1 MTALRLGGPLAN
13 ACKECGSAVA
23 IPCCDD
29 DGSPRRP
36 HVARLRRAHPEE
48 TARPGDVV
56 LIRRYRDTRDRLAV
70 LVEIIA
76 ANLVVVRLWEDGRL
90 GDARQML
97 GLNVVRLA
105 APGPARDA
113 VVLAASRR

>member
-13 ACKECGSAVA
+13 ACETCDSPRHV
-23 IPCCDD
+23 PCCDD

-76 ANLVVVRLWEDGRL
+76 ANLVTVRLWGDARL
-90 GDARQML
+90 GDARMMI
-97 GLNVVRLA
+97 GSNVVRLA
-105 APGPARDA
+105 PPGPARDA

>member
-1 MTALRLGGPLAN
+1 MTALLLGGPLAN

-70 LVEIIA
+70 LVEVVA
-76 ANLVVVRLWEDGRL
+76 ANLVVVRLWGDGL
-90 GDARQML
+90 GEPVQML